1 VAASTISEEDEKF
14 PLLAARA
21 ESVIDFRDVLGLIR
35 RAILPSGEI
44 SDDASPE
51 LRKIRANIWQ
61 TRDSIQKSLKQIL
74 RARNAEAG
82 EDYVTLRNDR
92 FVIPVRSEHRRGVQG
107 LFMARAVRARRRL
120 SSPSNGRGQ
129 QSTGAVCGRGS
140 DGDFPD
146 FTRADGTIADG
157 AWRSFQL
164 WIRLQSWTVR
174 SRERVLLGILMPRFQ
189 NLLKKPS

>member
-1 VAASTISEEDEKF
+1 
-14 PLLAARA
+14 
-21 ESVIDFRDVLGLIR
+21 
-35 RAILPSGEI
+35 
-44 SDDASPE
+44 
-51 LRKIRANIWQ
+51 
-61 TRDSIQKSLKQIL
+61 L

-107 LFMARAVRARRRL
+107 IVHGASGTGQTAFVEPFETVEANNQLVQYAEEEATEIFRILRGLTERLRMVRGPL
-120 SSPSNGRGQ
+120 
-129 QSTGAVCGRGS
+129 V
-140 DGDFPD
+140 
-146 FTRADGTIADG
+146 
-157 AWRSFQL
+157 QL